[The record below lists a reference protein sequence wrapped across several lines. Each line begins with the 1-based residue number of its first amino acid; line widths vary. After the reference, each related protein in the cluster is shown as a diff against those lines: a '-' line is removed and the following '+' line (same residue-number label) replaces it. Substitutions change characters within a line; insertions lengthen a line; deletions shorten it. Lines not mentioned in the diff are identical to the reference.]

1 MANSLVVRMNKR
13 DYYEVLG
20 VGRSASEKEIKNAYR
35 RLARKHHPDV
45 NPKNKAAEAKFKEI
59 NEAYEVLS
67 DPAKRRQYDQ
77 FGHQPFGGAHEG
89 AQHPGGGPA
98 GFDFSQFDLGGSGGF
113 EDLLSDLFG
122 RRGSTAQTGPSKG
135 EDLHYSIDLNFED
148 AIRGLSTEISLQ
160 RQGAC
165 PTCQGTGV
173 GSGGRLQ
180 PCPACKGSGRSRA
193 GLGPLSGQQA
203 CARCRGTGKLP
214 SALCASCNGN
224 RVVLKTER
232 ISIKIPPGVDNGSN
246 VRVQGKGHAGHAGGP
261 PGDLYIVTRVRPHPF
276 FERRGDNLYCEVPIT
291 VTEAALGAK
300 IEIPTVDGKAS
311 MRIPTGTSSGQTL
324 RLRGMG
330 VPHLKGPGRG
340 DQFVTVKIMVPANL
354 DTRSQELF
362 LELGRLHPDDPRR
375 GIWRHSSSR

>member
-1 MANSLVVRMNKR
+1 MNKR

-89 AQHPGGGPA
+89 AQYPGGGPA

>member
-1 MANSLVVRMNKR
+1 MNKR

-67 DPAKRRQYDQ
+67 DTAKRRQYDQ
-77 FGHQPFGGAHEG
+77 FGHQPLGAAYQG
-89 AQHPGGGPA
+89 AQPPGGGPA
-98 GFDFSQFDLGGSGGF
+98 GFDFSQFDLGGPGGF
-113 EDLLSDLFG
+113 EDLFSDLFG
-122 RRGSTAQTGPSKG
+122 RRGYTAQTGPSRG

-160 RQGAC
+160 RQVPC
-165 PTCQGTGV
+165 LTCQGTGM
-173 GSGGRLQ
+173 GSGGQLQ
-180 PCPACKGSGRSRA
+180 TCPACRGSGRSRA
-193 GLGPLSGQQA
+193 GPGLFSGQQV

-214 SALCASCNGN
+214 SALCATCNGN
-224 RVVLKTER
+224 GAVLKTER
-232 ISIKIPPGVDNGSN
+232 ISVKIPPGVDNGSN
-246 VRVQGKGHAGHAGGP
+246 VRIQGKGHAGRAGGP

-276 FERRGDNLYCEVPIT
+276 FERKGDNLYCEVPIT

-311 MRIPTGTSSGQTL
+311 IRIPPGTSSGQIL

-340 DQFVTVKIMVPANL
+340 DQFVTVKIMVPRNL
-354 DTRSQELF
+354 DARSQELF
-362 LELGRLHPDDPRR
+362 REVARLHPDDPRR
-375 GIWRHSSSR
+375 GMWGHSPPR

>member
-1 MANSLVVRMNKR
+1 MNKR

-20 VGRSASEKEIKNAYR
+20 IGRSASEKEIKNAYR

-67 DPAKRRQYDQ
+67 DTAKRRQYDQ
-77 FGHQPFGGAHEG
+77 FGHQPLGAAYEG
-89 AQHPGGGPA
+89 AQRPGGGPA
-98 GFDFSQFDLGGSGGF
+98 GFDFSQFDLGGPGGF
-113 EDLLSDLFG
+113 EDLFSDLFG
-122 RRGSTAQTGPSKG
+122 RRAYTAQTGPSRG

-160 RQGAC
+160 RQVPC
-165 PTCQGTGV
+165 PTCQGTGM
-173 GSGGRLQ
+173 GSGGQLQ
-180 PCPACKGSGRSRA
+180 TCPACKGSGRSRA
-193 GLGPLSGQQA
+193 RPGLFSGQQP
-203 CARCRGTGKLP
+203 CSRCRGTGKLP

-224 RVVLKTER
+224 GAALKTER
-232 ISIKIPPGVDNGSN
+232 ISVKIPPGVDNGSN
-246 VRVQGKGHAGHAGGP
+246 VRIQGKGHAGRGGGP

-276 FERRGDNLYCEVPIT
+276 FERKGDNLYCEVPIT

-311 MRIPTGTSSGQTL
+311 MRIPPGTSSDQVL

-340 DQFVTVKIMVPANL
+340 DQFVTVKIMVPRNL

-362 LELGRLHPDDPRR
+362 RELARLHSDDPRR
-375 GIWRHSSSR
+375 ELWGHSSSR